1 MIARRASALLAA
13 LLLTGAAACGSSEGG
28 GTSDTSDTT
37 AAAGGSETTETTE
50 PAEPYTL
57 RVGFIAPKGTIYTF
71 HGFSMENGEFDEIMA
86 EAGVESIETVAF
98 PNGTNV
104 TDAFTSGAIDVA
116 IQTDTPAIIARA
128 NGVDTRLLDAV
139 TLGQD
144 AWIVAKKDGPTS
156 VEELAGGT
164 VGVPK
169 GSYADR
175 YLRGVLAEA
184 GILDEVNITN
194 VLPTDASAALASGDL
209 DAYAALAPFNVVLE
223 TQGYPVI
230 DEARKDHPELT
241 GASYSI
247 ARQAFLDEHPEF
259 VAAWE
264 EARTQAIEEIGADF
278 DAFVE
283 FQATALGQTLE
294 IQQEAANPIEAYP
307 EERMPDEAWQQLEDT
322 MAFLLEQELIPA
334 EFDLEEWYF
343 EGE

>member
-1 MIARRASALLAA
+1 MIVRRASALLTAV
-13 LLLTGAAACGSSEGG
+13 LLVGAAACGSSDGG
-28 GTSDTSDTT
+28 GSGDTT
-37 AAAGGSETTETTE
+37 TTTAGSGSETTESTE
-50 PAEPYTL
+50 PVEPYTL
-57 RVGFIAPKGTIYTF
+57 RLGFIAPKGTIYTI
-71 HGFSMENGEFDEIMA
+71 HGYSMEYGEFDEIMA
-86 EAGVESIETVAF
+86 EAGVEKIEAVAF

-104 TDAFTSGAIDVA
+104 NDAFTSGAIDVA
-116 IQTDTPAIIARA
+116 IQTDTPAIIGKA
-128 NGVDTRLLDAV
+128 NGIDTRLLDAV

-184 GILDEVNITN
+184 GILDQVEITN

-230 DEARKDHPELT
+230 DQAREDHPELT

-247 ARQAFLDEHPEF
+247 ARQGFLDEHPEF
-259 VAAWE
+259 VPAWE
-264 EARTQAIEEIGADF
+264 EARTQALEEIGADF

-294 IQQEAANPIEAYP
+294 IQQKAANPLTAYP
-307 EERMPDEAWQQLEDT
+307 EERMPEEAWEQLQAT
-322 MAFLLEQELIPA
+322 MDFLVEQELIPA
-334 EFDLEEWYF
+334 PFDLEEWYF